1 FIALPALRG
10 QNRIPVYDIA
20 AAIVALAISLYFSG
34 HAWEIIQAG
43 WANTALGTVI
53 WLLMLEL
60 ARRSGGLP
68 FLLVVLLLG
77 LYPLAADRFPGLL
90 MGIPYGFDGMIAAHI
105 FRAEGMMGIT
115 TKIVAEIILGF
126 LVFAGVL
133 LATGAGAFFIDL
145 ANAFFGRYRGGPA
158 KVSAVASAF

>member
-1 FIALPALRG
+1 CPSDL
-10 QNRIPVYDIA
+10 
-20 AAIVALAISLYFSG
+20 
-34 HAWEIIQAG
+34 
-43 WANTALGTVI
+43 
-53 WLLMLEL
+53 L

-105 FRAEGMMGIT
+105 FRTEGMMGIT

-126 LVFAGVL
+126 LVFAGIL
-133 LATGAGAFFIDL
+133 LATGAGDFFIDL
-145 ANAFFGRYRGGPA
+145 ANASFGRYRGGPA
-158 KVSAVASAF
+158 KVAVVASAFMGSLSGSIFSNIAGTGSITIPTMKKA